1 MLLLFIARSFILFLK
16 SNCSIA
22 SGLLPVLFFGSRS
35 NPHFRFRRILLK
47 YVFEIKKKVFAR
59 CLAGEIWQTR
69 GVDDPSPMCWERER
83 EATENLWLSAFYR
96 RGISLLRLCV
106 HIALGATFLF
116 LQRPGER
123 EREGLGNGVR
133 KADRRLVWYLIRF

>member
-1 MLLLFIARSFILFLK
+1 MADARSRR
-16 SNCSIA
+16 SITD
-22 SGLLPVLFFGSRS
+22 VLR
-35 NPHFRFRRILLK
+35 
-47 YVFEIKKKVFAR
+47 
-59 CLAGEIWQTR
+59 
-69 GVDDPSPMCWERER
+69 ERER

-133 KADRRLVWYLIRF
+133 KADRRLV

>member
-1 MLLLFIARSFILFLK
+1 MADARSRR
-16 SNCSIA
+16 SITD
-22 SGLLPVLFFGSRS
+22 VL
-35 NPHFRFRRILLK
+35 
-47 YVFEIKKKVFAR
+47 
-59 CLAGEIWQTR
+59 
-69 GVDDPSPMCWERER
+69 R

-123 EREGLGNGVR
+123 EKDLEMALGRPTDGSF
-133 KADRRLVWYLIRF
+133 DI